1 MLPVSL
7 PLPKGASLAT
17 SVSMHHAALSSAAPP
32 SLIDVRHMYA
42 RGGAPAFAPIAKVP
56 SLMELNARA
65 SSPGGVKVAPVKS
78 LEEAEEARS
87 EARAAAGGA
96 PANPRVPI
104 AARAMDAAW
113 LVREAEARRAAARG
127 AGVAGATEPAPEAGV
142 TCANCRT
149 QKTPLWRNG
158 PLGPK
163 TLCNACGVR
172 FKLGKLPPP
181 GGWPPGH
188 VPPPPPPR
196 KRAAHGASGSGKA
209 SGALSTRPD
218 DLRARHAGPGAM
230 GPLSKKQRRKPRLAP
245 SDEYVR
251 NRFGAG
257 ASALTEHDG
266 AVLLM
271 VLAGLYDH

>member
-1 MLPVSL
+1 MLPGSL
-7 PLPKGASLAT
+7 PLPKGASLAEAA
-17 SVSMHHAALSSAAPP
+17 MHHAAASAAPP
-32 SLIDVRHMYA
+32 SLIDVRHVFA
-42 RGGAPAFAPIAKVP
+42 RGGAAAFAPIAKVP

-78 LEEAEEARS
+78 LEEARVANRLGPAPGPAA
-87 EARAAAGGA
+87 ARAAAPA
-96 PANPRVPI
+96 PVGFDPTR
-104 AARAMDAAW
+104 
-113 LVREAEARRAAARG
+113 LVRAAEAHREAVQSALAS
-127 AGVAGATEPAPEAGV
+127 ASAEPAPRAGV

>member
-1 MLPVSL
+1 MLPGSL
-7 PLPKGASLAT
+7 PLPKGASLAEAA
-17 SVSMHHAALSSAAPP
+17 MHHVAASAAPP
-32 SLIDVRHMYA
+32 SLIDMRHVFA
-42 RGGAPAFAPIAKVP
+42 RGGAAAFAPIAEVP

-78 LEEAEEARS
+78 LEEARVANRLGPAPVGFDPARLV
-87 EARAAAGGA
+87 RAAEAH
-96 PANPRVPI
+96 
-104 AARAMDAAW
+104 
-113 LVREAEARRAAARG
+113 REATQSALASASA
-127 AGVAGATEPAPEAGV
+127 EPAPRAGV

-188 VPPPPPPR
+188 VPPPAPPR
-196 KRAAHGASGSGKA
+196 KRPAHGDAQGGKSLKAGS
-209 SGALSTRPD
+209 STLSKRVDETKKRGGGD
-218 DLRARHAGPGAM
+218 ANGHFGHIT
-230 GPLSKKQRRKPRLAP
+230 KKQRRKPRLAP

-251 NRFGAG
+251 HRFGAG
-257 ASALTEHDG
+257 ASVLTDHDG

-271 VLAGLYDH
+271 VLAGMYD

>member
-1 MLPVSL
+1 MLPGGL
-7 PLPKGASLAT
+7 PLPKGASLAD
-17 SVSMHHAALSSAAPP
+17 VSMHVAGASAAPP

-42 RGGAPAFAPIAKVP
+42 RGGVANAFAPIAKVP
-56 SLMELNARA
+56 SFVELNARA

-78 LEEAEEARS
+78 LVNVT
-87 EARAAAGGA
+87 
-96 PANPRVPI
+96 PIVPT
-104 AARAMDAAW
+104 AARAVGVGVGSRLDPND
-113 LVREAEARRAAARG
+113 LVRKAEAHREAVQSALAANAAA
-127 AGVAGATEPAPEAGV
+127 PAPEAGV

-188 VPPPPPPR
+188 VPPPAPPR
-196 KRAAHGASGSGKA
+196 KRPAHGDAQGGKSLKAGS
-209 SGALSTRPD
+209 STLSKRVDETKKRGGGD
-218 DLRARHAGPGAM
+218 ANGHFGHIT
-230 GPLSKKQRRKPRLAP
+230 KKQRRKPRLAP

-251 NRFGAG
+251 HRFGAG
-257 ASALTEHDG
+257 ASVLTDHDG

>member
-113 LVREAEARRAAARG
+113 LVREAEARRAAAQG

-188 VPPPPPPR
+188 VPPPAPPR
-196 KRAAHGASGSGKA
+196 KRPALLDSNGHPVKRSKVGDKGDKLDLDGKPKKKRRLKLA
-209 SGALSTRPD
+209 PD
-218 DLRARHAGPGAM
+218 VEAEEGGEYLRAGKVAK
-230 GPLSKKQRRKPRLAP
+230 ST
-245 SDEYVR
+245 
-251 NRFGAG
+251 
-257 ASALTEHDG
+257 ALLTDYDG

-271 VLAGLYDH
+271 VLAGMYSH

>member
-1 MLPVSL
+1 MLPGAL
-7 PLPKGASLAT
+7 PLPKGASLAD
-17 SVSMHHAALSSAAPP
+17 VSMHHAAASAAPP

-56 SLMELNARA
+56 SFVELNARA

-78 LEEAEEARS
+78 LANV
-87 EARAAAGGA
+87 A
-96 PANPRVPI
+96 PVVPT
-104 AARAMDAAW
+104 AARAVGVAAQMRAPMPTPRFDPAD
-113 LVREAEARRAAARG
+113 LVRKAEAHREAVQSALAAAS
-127 AGVAGATEPAPEAGV
+127 AEPAPEAGV

-188 VPPPPPPR
+188 VPPPAPPR
-196 KRAAHGASGSGKA
+196 KRAAHGDAGSGKSLKA
-209 SGALSTRPD
+209 SSALSKRPD
-218 DLRARHAGPGAM
+218 ENVNAL
-230 GPLSKKQRRKPRLAP
+230 GPLTKKQRRKPRLAP
-245 SDEYVR
+245 SDEYVQ

-257 ASALTEHDG
+257 ASVLTDHDG

>member
-1 MLPVSL
+1 MLPGAL
-7 PLPKGASLAT
+7 PLPKGASLAD
-17 SVSMHHAALSSAAPP
+17 VSMHHAAASAAPP

-56 SLMELNARA
+56 SFVELNARA

-78 LEEAEEARS
+78 LAHV
-87 EARAAAGGA
+87 A
-96 PANPRVPI
+96 PIVPT
-104 AARAMDAAW
+104 AARAVGVGVGSRFDPND
-113 LVREAEARRAAARG
+113 LVRKAEAHREAVQSALAAAD
-127 AGVAGATEPAPEAGV
+127 ASPAPEAGV

-188 VPPPPPPR
+188 VPPPAPPR
-196 KRAAHGASGSGKA
+196 KRPAHGDAQGGKSLKAGS
-209 SGALSTRPD
+209 STLSKRVDETKKRGGGD
-218 DLRARHAGPGAM
+218 ANGHFGHIT
-230 GPLSKKQRRKPRLAP
+230 KKQRRKPRLAP

-251 NRFGAG
+251 HRFGAG
-257 ASALTEHDG
+257 ASVLTDHDG

>member
-1 MLPVSL
+1 MLPGAL
-7 PLPKGASLAT
+7 PLPKGASLAD
-17 SVSMHHAALSSAAPP
+17 VSMHHAAASAAPP

-56 SLMELNARA
+56 SFVELNARA

-78 LEEAEEARS
+78 LAHV
-87 EARAAAGGA
+87 A
-96 PANPRVPI
+96 PIVPT
-104 AARAMDAAW
+104 AARAVGVGVGSRFDPND
-113 LVREAEARRAAARG
+113 LVRKAEAHREAVQSALAAA
-127 AGVAGATEPAPEAGV
+127 AASPAPEAGV

-188 VPPPPPPR
+188 VPPPR
-196 KRAAHGASGSGKA
+196 SAAQAPGA
-209 SGALSTRPD
+209 RR
-218 DLRARHAGPGAM
+218 RAR
-230 GPLSKKQRRKPRLAP
+230 RKV
-245 SDEYVR
+245 SQGFEWV
-251 NRFGAG
+251 
-257 ASALTEHDG
+257 E
-266 AVLLM
+266 
-271 VLAGLYDH
+271 